1 VKTLRKGLRSALV
14 NFAALFAALV
24 FIFPY
29 LYMVSSAL
37 KGRLEVFSYPP
48 VWLFQPT
55 LENFQ
60 LAFTKYDLGRYLT
73 NSLIVAL
80 GSTFLTFVL
89 ALPATFAIARYR
101 FRLKEGLA
109 YSLLIMQLLPAI
121 SLVFAYFFLFSRF
134 GLTDTPWAM
143 VITYQ
148 LWNVPWA
155 VWMLRGFIEEIPAA
169 LEEAAMTDGCTRLGA
184 FRRVTLPVAAP
195 GLAAAGILIF
205 IGSWNEFTLAFFL
218 TSLRAR
224 TLPTTIGFFMTHSG
238 IEWGP
243 MFATATIATLP
254 IVLFSLVVRRYFI
267 SALTFGA
274 VKG

>member
-1 VKTLRKGLRSALV
+1 MLGKSWRSLAV
-14 NFAALFAALV
+14 NSMAIAAALV
-24 FIFPY
+24 FLFPY
-29 LYMVSSAL
+29 LYMVASAL
-37 KGRLEVFSYPP
+37 KKRLEVFAYPP
-48 VWLFQPT
+48 IWIFHPS
-55 LENFQ
+55 LENFK
-60 LAFTKYDLGRYLT
+60 LAFTKYSLGTYLL
-73 NSLIVAL
+73 NSAIVSLSATAL
-80 GSTFLTFVL
+80 TFLL
-89 ALPATFAIARYR
+89 ALPATLAIARFR
-101 FRLKEGLA
+101 FRFREGIA
-109 YSLLIMQLLPAI
+109 YSFLIMQLLPAI
-121 SLVFAYFFLFSRF
+121 ALVFAYFYLFTRL
-134 GLTDTPWAM
+134 GMIDTPW
-143 VITYQ
+143 VLTLTYQ

-155 VWMLRGFIEEIPAA
+155 IWMLRGFIEDIPVA
-169 LEEAAMTDGCTRLGA
+169 LEEAAMTDGCTRLEA

-224 TLPTTIGFFMTHSG
+224 TLPTTIGFFLTHSG

-254 IVLFSLVVRRYFI
+254 IVLFSLVVRKYFI